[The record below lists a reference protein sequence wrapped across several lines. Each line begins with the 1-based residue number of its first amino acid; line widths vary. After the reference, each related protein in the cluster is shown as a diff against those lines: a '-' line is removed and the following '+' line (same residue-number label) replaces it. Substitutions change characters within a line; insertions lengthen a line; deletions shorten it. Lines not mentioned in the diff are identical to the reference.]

1 MVNYSAWQL
10 SGDNYPE
17 AIILVGNCPGN
28 NCPGAIA
35 RRQLP
40 GGGSCPGNN
49 YPEGSCPVPV
59 KLID

>member
-1 MVNYSAWQL
+1 MVNYSARQL

-35 RRQLP
+35 GGNYLEGAVVRGTIIRRAIALFP
-40 GGGSCPGNN
+40 LN
-49 YPEGSCPVPV
+49 
-59 KLID
+59 